1 MRFTERLMMLVCFKL
16 PQKHL
21 YESLLTPLADADFIK
36 IYFRL
41 FSEHTDK
48 VLRLLSTF
56 PMKIYIKFTRCFS
69 PWQMLAMDLI
79 RQRQN
84 KHFIIG
90 YFSLR

>member
-1 MRFTERLMMLVCFKL
+1 MRFTERLMMFVCFKR

-21 YESLLTPLADADFIK
+21 YESLLTPLADADFIT

-41 FSEHTDK
+41 FSEHTDDGA
-48 VLRLLSTF
+48 RLLSTF
-56 PMKIYIKFTRCFS
+56 PLKISIIFTRCFS
-69 PWQMLAMDLI
+69 SWLMLAMDLI